1 MDDWKISRDLKI
13 VESVLM
19 LIANYNGLNFE
30 VTKKNYLRPEI
41 KSSVAFPLGHA
52 HGLYAYYLKIKQ
64 TLQTALLIGTVMRE
78 ELPAGAPKYLEELV
92 SSR

>member
-13 VESVLM
+13 VGRVLTR
-19 LIANYNGLNFE
+19 IANYVGLNFE
-30 VTKKNYLRPEI
+30 VTKKDYLRPEI
-41 KSSVAFPLGHA
+41 NSLVAFPLGHA
-52 HGLYAYYLKIKQ
+52 HGLYTYYLKIKQ
-64 TLQTALLIGTVMRE
+64 TLQTALLIGAVMRE